1 MSAGSIR
8 RQLAAE
14 AAAAAA
20 RVSEARSAA
29 VAHRHNLD
37 PHESEQQRSQGHRG
51 HFRSYMF
58 RNVRTPT
65 PPPTRRTP
73 TPRRRPPAPPGAS
86 ASGLDHDE
94 QAPPPPTPDGA
105 AAGEALFAPAF
116 EPGPPTRHD
125 EPGERDQEHRRE
137 EARGRQR
144 WRIGARS
151 EPPASPADWHAALE
165 ARAGSNAK
173 ALAPVLAGGITAASA
188 EYRAMAL
195 VGTLLALDADPAGA
209 AAATGS
215 AGQSTALALAA
226 VRAYLMHRAEP
237 GPLATLARVKQ
248 ALLDQRSEPRPPSP
262 APADPADPAVEARQ
276 NRHLLRPL
284 QLLNADRP
292 RTEAQNGQACDRI
305 ALVCAASGT
314 LAR

>member
-37 PHESEQQRSQGHRG
+37 PHESELQRSQGHRG
-51 HFRSYMF
+51 HFRGYVF
-58 RNVRTPT
+58 RNVRAPT

-73 TPRRRPPAPPGAS
+73 TPRRRPPAPPGAG

-94 QAPPPPTPDGA
+94 QATAPPPSPGGA
-105 AAGEALFAPAF
+105 AAAEALFAPAF
-116 EPGPPTRHD
+116 QPGPLTRHD

-165 ARAGSNAK
+165 ARAGGNAK
-173 ALAPVLAGGITAASA
+173 ALAPAAAGMITAASP

-195 VGTLLALDADPAGA
+195 VGTLLALDADPAVAAGA
-209 AAATGS
+209 A
-215 AGQSTALALAA
+215 GQGTALALAA
-226 VRAYLMHRAEP
+226 VRAYLLHRAEP

-262 APADPADPAVEARQ
+262 APADPADPAVQARE

-292 RTEAQNGQACDRI
+292 RTEAQNVQACDRI
-305 ALVCAASGT
+305 ALVCAASGMPP
-314 LAR
+314 R